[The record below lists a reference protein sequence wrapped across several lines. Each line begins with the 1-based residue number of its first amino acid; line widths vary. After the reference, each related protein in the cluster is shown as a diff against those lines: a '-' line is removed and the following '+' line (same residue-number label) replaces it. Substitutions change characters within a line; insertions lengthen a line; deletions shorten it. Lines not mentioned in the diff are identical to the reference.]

1 MPITG
6 SMGTTSS
13 FGLGLALAAPTVGV
27 WVLDT
32 DGALLMNLSRVE
44 RPM

>member
-6 SMGTTSS
+6 SMRKTSS
-13 FGLGLALAAPTVGV
+13 FDLGLALATPTVGV
-27 WVLDT
+27 WVLDM